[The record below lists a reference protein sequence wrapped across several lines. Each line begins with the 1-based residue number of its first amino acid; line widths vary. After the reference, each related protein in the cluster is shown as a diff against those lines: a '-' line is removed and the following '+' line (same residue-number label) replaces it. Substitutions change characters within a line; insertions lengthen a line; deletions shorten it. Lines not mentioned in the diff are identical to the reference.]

1 MINIIFKKPYKSLS
15 VKLSLFLILLL
26 TTSSSLWSDSFF
38 QASDSSVEVTSE
50 SEAMMKGD
58 ELLLGLNFKLTPGW
72 HTYWK
77 NPGDAGEGASITWQL
92 PKGFQASE
100 ILWPGPQAIPV
111 EPLMTFGYE
120 DEITLLTK
128 IKALDAAVFPAI
140 VKAKVSW
147 YTCKDIC
154 VPQEANLELTI
165 QNGEKVN
172 TFFANELS
180 NVFLNLPKELSSKHR
195 VEALDDN
202 YFLQMELDGNTPVSS
217 AYFFPEEYGLS
228 SYSKEQI
235 LEINKNSL
243 SLQISQS
250 EVDLKLQNFAGVL
263 LLNNQ
268 DSRTFFN
275 VNLNLNNNQKQESL
289 SISELVLTIIFAFIG
304 GLILNAMPCVF
315 PILSIKIL
323 NFVEQSEGSK
333 EKMIQHGLSFSAG
346 VLVTFLSIAGLLL
359 LLKSGGES
367 IGWGYQLQSPL
378 MVTILI
384 YLFVAI
390 GITFMSNLV
399 LGGQLAQLGNI
410 NQGYGDITSSFLTGV
425 LAVIVASPCTA
436 PFMGSAVG
444 IALLQPGFITIAI
457 FVSLGLGFAAPYLL
471 LSFYP
476 SLLKVLPK
484 PGAWMETLKQFMAF
498 PMWGS
503 ALWLTWVLS
512 GQVQTDSVLM
522 VLLGALFIA
531 LGLWILEK
539 NQSSDGFAKW
549 MSLSS
554 VTILLGAALWL
565 APTDYENIEQDTSSD
580 LNSYSPELLDSL
592 LAENKPVFLNFT
604 ADWCI
609 TCKVNEAIVLN
620 QVSIKNALESKGI
633 VYLKADWTR
642 KDETIAN
649 KLAEYGRT
657 GVPLYLLYSSEGIPV
672 ILPELLTEDMLLSYI
687 ETIK

>member
-77 NPGDAGEGASITWQL
+77 NPGDAGEGASVTWQL

-100 ILWPGPQAIPV
+100 ILWPGPEAIPV

-165 QNGEKVN
+165 QNGEKIN

-410 NQGYGDITSSFLTGV
+410 NQGYGNITSSFLTGV

-609 TCKVNEAIVLN
+609 TCKVNETIVLN

>member
-1 MINIIFKKPYKSLS
+1 MASF
-15 VKLSLFLILLL
+15 
-26 TTSSSLWSDSFF
+26 SLWSDSFF

-77 NPGDAGEGASITWQL
+77 NPGDAGEGASVTWQL

-100 ILWPGPQAIPV
+100 ILWPGPEAIPV

-165 QNGEKVN
+165 QNGEKIN

-250 EVDLKLQNFAGVL
+250 EVNLKLQNFAGVL

-410 NQGYGDITSSFLTGV
+410 NQGYGNITSSFLTGV

>member
-77 NPGDAGEGASITWQL
+77 NPGDAGEGASVTWQL

-346 VLVTFLSIAGLLL
+346 VLLTFLSIAGLLL

>member
-77 NPGDAGEGASITWQL
+77 NPGDAGEGASVTWQL

-100 ILWPGPQAIPV
+100 IFWPGPEAIPV

-165 QNGEKVN
+165 QNGEKIN

-531 LGLWILEK
+531 LSLWVLEK

-554 VTILLGAALWL
+554 VTLLLGAALWL
-565 APTDYENIEQDTSSD
+565 APTDYENIEQDTSSN

-620 QVSIKNALESKGI
+620 QVSIKSALESKGI

>member
-38 QASDSSVEVTSE
+38 QASDSSVEVISE
-50 SEAMMKGD
+50 SGAMMKGD

-77 NPGDAGEGASITWQL
+77 NPGDAGEGASVTWQL

-100 ILWPGPQAIPV
+100 ILWPGPEAIPV

-154 VPQEANLELTI
+154 VPQEANLEITI
-165 QNGEKVN
+165 QNWEKVN

>member
-15 VKLSLFLILLL
+15 VKLSLFFILLF
-26 TTSSSLWSDSFF
+26 TASSSLLSDSFF
-38 QASDSSVEVTSE
+38 KASDSTIEIISE
-50 SEAMMKGD
+50 SKTMSIGD
-58 ELLLGLNFKLTPGW
+58 ELLLGLKFQLNPGW

-77 NPGDAGEGASITWQL
+77 NPGDAGEGALVTWNL
-92 PKGFQASE
+92 PKGFKASE
-100 ILWPGPQAIPV
+100 ILWPGPETIPV

-120 DEITLLTK
+120 DQITLLTT
-128 IKALDAAVFPAI
+128 ISASNTAIFPAI
-140 VKAKVSW
+140 LKVQVSW

-165 QNGEKVN
+165 ESGDKKN
-172 TFFANELS
+172 TLFTNELS
-180 NVFLNLPKELSSKHR
+180 SSFLGLPKKLHNKHR
-195 VEALDDN
+195 VEVLDN
-202 YFLQMELDGNTPVSS
+202 SFFLQMELEGFTTIDS

-228 SYSKEQI
+228 SYSEEQI
-235 LEINKNSL
+235 FEINKNSI
-243 SLQISQS
+243 SLQILPS
-250 EVDLKLQNFAGVL
+250 EVDLQLQDFAGVL
-263 LLNNQ
+263 VLNSQETSEFFNIDLDLNNG
-268 DSRTFFN
+268 
-275 VNLNLNNNQKQESL
+275 LKQESL
-289 SISELVLTIIFAFIG
+289 SLADFAITILFAFIG

-323 NFVEQSEGSK
+323 NFVEQSEGSR
-333 EKMIQHGLSFSAG
+333 EKMIQHGLSFSVG

-359 LLKSGGES
+359 LIKSGGES

-378 MVTILI
+378 IVTLLI

-399 LGGQLAQLGNI
+399 LGGQFAQLGNFT
-410 NQGYGDITSSFLTGV
+410 QGYNDIAGSFLTGV

-444 IALLQPGFITIAI
+444 IALLQPGLLTVVIFI
-457 FVSLGLGFAAPYLL
+457 SLGVGFAAPYLL

-476 SLLKVLPK
+476 SLLRVLPK
-484 PGAWMETLKQFMAF
+484 PGVWMETLKQFMAF

-512 GQVQTDSVLM
+512 GQVETDTVLM

-531 LGLWILEK
+531 LSLWLLEK
-539 NQSSDGFAKW
+539 IQSSEGYIKW
-549 MSLSS
+549 ISLS
-554 VTILLGAALWL
+554 IAALLLGSALWL
-565 APTDYENIEQDTSSD
+565 VPTDYENITENNSSD
-580 LNSYSPELLDSL
+580 LNSYTPEILEELL
-592 LAENKPVFLNFT
+592 AKNQPVFLNFT

-620 QVSIKNALESKGI
+620 QVSIKNALRSKNI
-633 VYLKADWTR
+633 AYLKADWTR
-642 KDETIAN
+642 KDAAIAN

-657 GVPLYLLYSSEGIPV
+657 GVPLYLLFSSEGAPL
-672 ILPELLTEDMLLSYI
+672 ILPELLTEDILLSYI
-687 ETIK
+687 NDIE

>member
-1 MINIIFKKPYKSLS
+1 MINIFFKKPYKSLS

-77 NPGDAGEGASITWQL
+77 NPGDAGEGASVTWQL

-100 ILWPGPQAIPV
+100 ILWPGPEAIPV

>member
-165 QNGEKVN
+165 QNGEKIN

-649 KLAEYGRT
+649 KLADYGRT

>member
-77 NPGDAGEGASITWQL
+77 NPGDAGEGASVTWQL

-165 QNGEKVN
+165 QNGEKIN

-592 LAENKPVFLNFT
+592 LAEKKPVFLNFT

-620 QVSIKNALESKGI
+620 QVSIKNALESKGHCL
-633 VYLKADWTR
+633 LK
-642 KDETIAN
+642 
-649 KLAEYGRT
+649 
-657 GVPLYLLYSSEGIPV
+657 S
-672 ILPELLTEDMLLSYI
+672 
-687 ETIK
+687 

>member
-77 NPGDAGEGASITWQL
+77 NPGDAGEGASVTWQL

-165 QNGEKVN
+165 QNGEKIN

-592 LAENKPVFLNFT
+592 LAEKKPVFLNFT

>member
-38 QASDSSVEVTSE
+38 QASDSTIEVISE
-50 SEAMMKGD
+50 SKTMQKGD
-58 ELLLGLNFKLTPGW
+58 ELLLGLNFKLNPGW

-77 NPGDAGEGASITWQL
+77 NPGDAGEGASVTWQL

-100 ILWPGPQAIPV
+100 ILWPGPEAIPV

-128 IKALDAAVFPAI
+128 FKALDNAVFPAI

-165 QNGEKVN
+165 QNGEKIN

-580 LNSYSPELLDSL
+580 LNNYSPEFLDSL

>member
-1 MINIIFKKPYKSLS
+1 YKSLS

-77 NPGDAGEGASITWQL
+77 NPGDAGEGASVTWQL

-100 ILWPGPQAIPV
+100 ILWPGPEAIPV

-165 QNGEKVN
+165 QNGEKIN

-410 NQGYGDITSSFLTGV
+410 NQGYGNITSSFLTGV

-580 LNSYSPELLDSL
+580 LNNYSPEFLDSL

>member
-77 NPGDAGEGASITWQL
+77 NPGDAGEGASVTWQL

-100 ILWPGPQAIPV
+100 ILWPGPEAIPV

-165 QNGEKVN
+165 QNGEKIN

-180 NVFLNLPKELSSKHR
+180 NVFFNLPKELSSKHR

-323 NFVEQSEGSK
+323 NFVKQSEGSK

-565 APTDYENIEQDTSSD
+565 APTDYENIEQDTLSD

>member
-77 NPGDAGEGASITWQL
+77 NPGDAGEGASVTWQL
-92 PKGFQASE
+92 PKGFQTSE
-100 ILWPGPQAIPV
+100 ILWPGPEAIPV

-165 QNGEKVN
+165 QNGEKIN

-323 NFVEQSEGSK
+323 NFVEQSKGSK

-378 MVTILI
+378 MVTLLI

-609 TCKVNEAIVLN
+609 TCKVNEAVVLN

-657 GVPLYLLYSSEGIPV
+657 GVPLYLLYSSEGTPV

>member
-100 ILWPGPQAIPV
+100 ILWPGPEAIPV

>member
-77 NPGDAGEGASITWQL
+77 NPGDAGEGASVTWQL
-92 PKGFQASE
+92 PKGFQTSE
-100 ILWPGPQAIPV
+100 ILWPGPEAIPV

-165 QNGEKVN
+165 QNGEKIN

-250 EVDLKLQNFAGVL
+250 EVNLKLQNFAGVL

-410 NQGYGDITSSFLTGV
+410 NQGYGNITSSFLTGV

-609 TCKVNEAIVLN
+609 TCKVNETIVLN

-649 KLAEYGRT
+649 KLAQYGRT

-672 ILPELLTEDMLLSYI
+672 ILPELLTEDMLLGYI

>member
-58 ELLLGLNFKLTPGW
+58 ELLLGLNFKLTPGS

-77 NPGDAGEGASITWQL
+77 NPGDAGEGASVTWQL

-100 ILWPGPQAIPV
+100 ILWPGPEAIPV

-165 QNGEKVN
+165 KNGEKIN

-263 LLNNQ
+263 LVNNQ

>member
-77 NPGDAGEGASITWQL
+77 NPGDAGEGASVTWQL

-100 ILWPGPQAIPV
+100 ILWPGPEAIPV

-165 QNGEKVN
+165 QNGEKIN

-346 VLVTFLSIAGLLL
+346 VLLTFLSIAGLLL

>member
-77 NPGDAGEGASITWQL
+77 NPGDAGEGASVTWQL

-100 ILWPGPQAIPV
+100 ILWPGPEAIPV

-165 QNGEKVN
+165 QNGEKIN

-565 APTDYENIEQDTSSD
+565 APTDYENTEQDTSSD

>member
-77 NPGDAGEGASITWQL
+77 NPGDAGEGASVTWQL

-100 ILWPGPQAIPV
+100 ILWPGPEAIPV

-165 QNGEKVN
+165 QNGEKIN

-346 VLVTFLSIAGLLL
+346 VLITFLSIAGLLL

-378 MVTILI
+378 MVTLLI

-580 LNSYSPELLDSL
+580 LNNYSPEFLDSL

-633 VYLKADWTR
+633 VYLKADWTK

>member
-77 NPGDAGEGASITWQL
+77 NPGDAGEGASVTWQL

-100 ILWPGPQAIPV
+100 ILWPGPEAIPV

-592 LAENKPVFLNFT
+592 LAEKKPVFLNFT

>member
-77 NPGDAGEGASITWQL
+77 NPGDAGEGASVTWQL

-100 ILWPGPQAIPV
+100 ILWPGPEAIPV

-165 QNGEKVN
+165 QNGEKIN

-250 EVDLKLQNFAGVL
+250 EVDLKLQNFVGVL

-333 EKMIQHGLSFSAG
+333 EKMIQHGLSFSVG

-565 APTDYENIEQDTSSD
+565 APTDYENIEQDTSSN

>member
-77 NPGDAGEGASITWQL
+77 NPGDAGEGASVTWQL

-100 ILWPGPQAIPV
+100 ILWPGPEAIPV

-165 QNGEKVN
+165 QNGEKIN

-250 EVDLKLQNFAGVL
+250 EVDLKLQNFVGVL

>member
-77 NPGDAGEGASITWQL
+77 NPGDAGEGASVTWQL

-100 ILWPGPQAIPV
+100 ILWPGPEAIPV

-609 TCKVNEAIVLN
+609 TCKVNEAVVLN